1 MRKSVTKYLL
11 ISLTGFTLAGNILR
25 YNRDDL
31 SPTNSDSA
39 QEMNK
44 LLTALF
50 AGLIMVTLS
59 TNTFAFG
66 GKGHPPKAKK
76 HHTHKHSTKAAN
88 PEKNEAP
95 ETK

>member
-1 MRKSVTKYLL
+1 
-11 ISLTGFTLAGNILR
+11 
-25 YNRDDL
+25 
-31 SPTNSDSA
+31 
-39 QEMNK
+39 MNK

-59 TNTFAFG
+59 TTTFAFG

-88 PEKNEAP
+88 PEKNETP